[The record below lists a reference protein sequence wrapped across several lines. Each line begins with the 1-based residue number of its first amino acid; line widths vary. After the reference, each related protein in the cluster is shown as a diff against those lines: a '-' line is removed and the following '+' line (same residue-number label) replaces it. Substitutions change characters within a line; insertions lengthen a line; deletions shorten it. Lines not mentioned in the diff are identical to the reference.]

1 MGDKAFASLSSG
13 LLARKGQAR
22 PAMRPQGFSMGLGHP
37 EDLGWNDM
45 GHSDADQEPRRPNG
59 PRLPANLSGA
69 HSIVPVGVAANADV
83 PVVVRQINDIAREMG
98 APKEEA
104 EALAAS
110 VPVNAGIAV
119 RATPPA
125 SRRSTKA
132 PARGARRAVLSA
144 TKPVVPAIGGRK
156 SAFTLRLDA
165 ERHLHLRLA
174 CAVQNRSAQQLL
186 IEALDRLLDE
196 LPDVARLAA
205 SLPDQSLGGSVGTAG
220 LTPSATGRQS

>member
-45 GHSDADQEPRRPNG
+45 GYSDTDPEPRRSNG
-59 PRLPANLSGA
+59 PRLPASLSGA
-69 HSIVPVGVAANADV
+69 HPVLPVGGAANVDV

-98 APKEEA
+98 APKEEV
-104 EALAAS
+104 EAPVAS
-110 VPVNAGIAV
+110 APVSAGIAV
-119 RATPPA
+119 PATSPA
-125 SRRSTKA
+125 SRRSAKA
-132 PARGARRAVLSA
+132 PARGARRPVLGA
-144 TKPVVPAIGGRK
+144 TKPVMPVASGRK

-174 CAVQNRSAQQLL
+174 CAVQNRSAQQLVM
-186 IEALDRLLDE
+186 EALDRLLDE
-196 LPDVARLAA
+196 IPDVARLAA
-205 SLPDQSLGGSVGTAG
+205 SLPDQTAADS
-220 LTPSATGRQS
+220 SARQA